1 VLDALVVED
10 VDVPALRIRH
20 VQVVRREHR
29 IDRDVGL
36 TSTDPGFYQPGMIGS
51 NFVEFG
57 GDPSAGVHRMYISD
71 NSRHIY
77 AFTITG

>member
-1 VLDALVVED
+1 MS
-10 VDVPALRIRH
+10 
-20 VQVVRREHR
+20 
-29 IDRDVGL
+29 GL
-36 TSTDPGFYQPGMIGS
+36 ARLLAGHTDPGFYQPGMIGS

-57 GDPSAGVHRMYISD
+57 ADPSPGVHRMYISD